1 MEREVA
7 RAVDVMMAP
16 EKRIYILMIKVN
28 KLFPFFSTR
37 CFLKEIESMFSVFLL
52 SYTNTPESLGELEKV
67 EEELG
72 AVRVPRAYL
81 VLPNFHSCFYNSI
94 ETRHMFSIS

>member
-1 MEREVA
+1 METEVA

-28 KLFPFFSTR
+28 KLFSFFSSR

-52 SYTNTPESLGELEKV
+52 SYTNTPESLGELAEKV
-67 EEELG
+67 VEAPG
-72 AVRVPRAYL
+72 AARVPRTFL
-81 VLPNFHSCFYNSI
+81 VLPNFHALVFL
-94 ETRHMFSIS
+94 